1 MGAKGVYIP
10 SSQHEMNQFMR
21 HLLKD
26 MQALEKMLEMDWFES
41 ENMHIGAEQEICLID
56 EHGKPAPKSVEILE
70 KINHPSFT
78 TELAKFNL
86 EANLDPLPFTGDCF
100 SQTEQSIKR
109 LLDHLQE
116 TAIECGALP
125 LLTGILPTIR
135 KFDLEMTNLTP
146 IDRYFA
152 LIESITQSRG
162 NSYELK
168 IEGLDELNIR
178 QSTAMVEACNT
189 SYQVHLQVKPHEFVQ
204 KYNIAQA
211 ISAPVLAISTNSPM
225 LFGKRLWSETRIAL
239 FQQSVDTRVTGEHLR
254 YTSPRVTFG
263 TGWVKDS
270 ILDLYKE
277 DIVRFKPLLVTDVE
291 EDVLACIEKGV
302 TPRLRALSIHN
313 STVYRWNRPCY
324 GISPNGKPHMR
335 IENRIFPA
343 GPTVIDE
350 VANSAFWIGLMNG
363 FEDAYPDV
371 TKHLDFDDAKSN
383 FLIAARAGL
392 GNRFHWTN
400 GSTVNDTELI
410 AKELLPIAR
419 KGLEKAQ
426 INSEDIDR
434 YLGVI
439 AERNETCMNG
449 TRWMMSSYSKL
460 LKETSK
466 EEATTALVA
475 GISRNQMTGQPVHLW
490 PLASINDI
498 ADWEP
503 SSLLVEEFMTTDIFT
518 VNKDDIPEFSAD
530 MMDWR
535 SVRYMPIEN
544 KEGELIGLITMKDLL
559 KYFVGLNRTPSGSDE
574 RTIQDL
580 MIKNPKTISP
590 EATIVE
596 AMEILRNDESGCIPV
611 VTNKKLVGIITEGN
625 FINIT
630 ASLLKRF
637 AARRNRNGRK
647 TLAAIDMQDPSS
659 DSSE

>member
-1 MGAKGVYIP
+1 MGAKGVRIP
-10 SSQHEMNQFMR
+10 AGQAEMNQFTR
-21 HLLKD
+21 FLLKD
-26 MQALEKMLEMDWFES
+26 MQALEKMLDLNWFES
-41 ENMHIGAEQEICLID
+41 DSMKIGAEQEICLID

-78 TELAKFNL
+78 TELARFNL
-86 EANLDPLPFTGDCF
+86 EANLEPLPFTGDCF
-100 SQTEQSIKR
+100 SKTEDTIKA
-109 LLDHLQE
+109 LLNHLQLV
-116 TAIECGALP
+116 ALECDAMP

-135 KFDLEMTNLTP
+135 KFDLELNNLTP
-146 IDRYFA
+146 IDRYYA
-152 LIESITQSRG
+152 LIDSITQSRG
-162 NSYELK
+162 NSFDLK

-178 QSTAMVEACNT
+178 QSSAMIEACNT
-189 SYQVHLQVKPHEFVQ
+189 SYQVHLQIKPEEFVQ

-211 ISAPVLAISTNSPM
+211 IAAPILAISTNSPM

-239 FQQSVDTRVTGEHLR
+239 FQQSVDTRITGEHLR

-277 DIVRFKPLLVTDVE
+277 DIIRFKPLLVTDIE
-291 EDVLACIEKGV
+291 EDVLECIEKGI
-302 TPRLRALSIHN
+302 TPKLKALSIHN

-335 IENRIFPA
+335 IENRILPA
-343 GPTVIDE
+343 GPTVTDE

-363 FEDAYPDV
+363 FGDVYPDV
-371 TKHLDFDDAKSN
+371 TKLLDFDDAKSN

-392 GNRFHWTN
+392 GNRFQWLN
-400 GSTVNDTELI
+400 NSTVNDTELI
-410 AKELLPIAR
+410 EKELIPIAKE
-419 KGLEKAQ
+419 GLKKA
-426 INSEDIDR
+426 NVNAEDIDK

-439 AERNETCMNG
+439 EERNKSCQTG
-449 TRWMMSSYSKL
+449 SRWMLNSYSKL
-460 LKETSK
+460 IKETSK

-475 GISRNQMTGQPVHLW
+475 GISRNQMSGEPVHRW

-530 MMDWR
+530 MMSWK

-559 KYFVGLNRTPSGSDE
+559 KYFVNLHKDPTQSDDSLME
-574 RTIQDL
+574 DL
-580 MIKNPKTISP
+580 MIKNPLTISP

-596 AMEILRNDESGCIPV
+596 AMEMMQKTDTGCLPV

-625 FINIT
+625 FIKIS

-637 AARRNRNGRK
+637 AARRK
-647 TLAAIDMQDPSS
+647 KIKKILASLEAKN
-659 DSSE
+659 EE

>member
-1 MGAKGVYIP
+1 MGTQGVRIP
-10 SSQHEMNQFMR
+10 VDQSEMNQFTR
-21 HLLKD
+21 FLLKD
-26 MQALEKMLEMDWFES
+26 IQALETMLERNWFEND
-41 ENMHIGAEQEICLID
+41 NMHIGAEQEICLID
-56 EHGKPAPKSVEILE
+56 EHGKPAPKSLEILE
-70 KINHPSFT
+70 SINHPSFT
-78 TELAKFNL
+78 TELARFNL
-86 EANLDPLPFTGDCF
+86 EANLDPLPFKDDCF
-100 SQTEQSIKR
+100 SKTEETIKSF
-109 LLDHLQE
+109 LNHLQ
-116 TAIECGALP
+116 TVAMDHDAMP

-135 KFDLEMTNLTP
+135 KFDLEMSNLTP

-152 LIESITQSRG
+152 LIDSITQSRG
-162 NSYELK
+162 NSFDLK
-168 IEGLDELNIR
+168 IEGLDELNIK
-178 QSTAMVEACNT
+178 QSSAMVEACNT
-189 SYQVHLQVKPHEFVQ
+189 SYQVHLQVKPEEFVE

-211 ISAPVLAISTNSPM
+211 ISAPILAISTNSPM

-263 TGWVKDS
+263 NAWVKDS

-277 DIVRFKPLLVTDVE
+277 DIVRFKPLLVSDVE
-291 EDVLACIEKGV
+291 EDVLECIKKGI
-302 TPRLRALSIHN
+302 TPTLRALNIHN

-324 GISPNGKPHMR
+324 GISPSGKPHLR

-363 FEDAYPDV
+363 FGDVYPNL
-371 TKHLDFDDAKSN
+371 TKQLDFDDAKSN

-392 GNRFHWTN
+392 GNRFQWLNH
-400 GSTVNDTELI
+400 STVNDTELI
-410 AKELLPIAR
+410 EKELIPIAKE
-419 KGLEKAQ
+419 GLKKA
-426 INSEDIDR
+426 NVNGNDIDK

-439 AERNETCMNG
+439 EERNEKCFTG
-449 TRWMMSSYSKL
+449 SRWILNSFSKL

-475 GISRNQMTGQPVHLW
+475 GISRNQMTGQPVHTW

-530 MMDWR
+530 MMSWKN
-535 SVRYMPIEN
+535 VKYMPIEN

-559 KYFVGLNRTPSGSDE
+559 KYFVNFQKDPTKTNTALIE
-574 RTIQDL
+574 DL
-580 MIKNPKTISP
+580 MIKKPLTISP

-596 AMEILRNDESGCIPV
+596 AMAILQKSESGCLPV
-611 VTNKKLVGIITEGN
+611 VTNKKLVGVITEGN

-637 AARRNRNGRK
+637 AARRK
-647 TLAAIDMQDPSS
+647 KMKKILAATDEKKD
-659 DSSE
+659 E